1 MFYSIRGRLIFKN
14 ESFVVIECAG
24 VGYRCYTSQNTMNKI
39 GSINSQ
45 AVLYTQLVVR
55 EDAMELYGFY
65 NIRELE
71 LFKLLCTVSGVGAK
85 MAVSILSVLPEERL
99 VLAVVTS
106 DTASI
111 SQAQGVGRKKAE
123 RIVLELKDRINTFE
137 DMLPSGNTDYQIGVA
152 DTAAVKVSAGN
163 ISKAVEALGVLG
175 YTQNEVMPI
184 LITMDSSQAVEK
196 LISGVLKE
204 MGKR

>member
-1 MFYSIRGRLIFKN
+1 MFYSIRGRLIFKG

-24 VGYRCYTSQNTMNKI
+24 VGYRCYTSQTTMNKI
-39 GSINSQ
+39 GNINSE

-65 NIRELE
+65 NTKELE

-85 MAVSILSVLPEERL
+85 MAVSILSVLPDERL

-123 RIVLELKDRINTFE
+123 RIVLELKDRINTFD
-137 DMLPSGNTDYQIGVA
+137 DMLPSGNADYQGSTA
-152 DTAAVKVSAGN
+152 DKASLKVSSGN
-163 ISKAVEALGVLG
+163 INKAVEALGVLG
-175 YTQNEVMPI
+175 YTQSEVMPI

-196 LISGVLKE
+196 LISGVLRE

>member
-1 MFYSIRGRLIFKN
+1 MFYSVRGRLIFKGEN
-14 ESFVVIECAG
+14 FVVIECAG
-24 VGYRCYTSQNTMNKI
+24 VGYRCYTSQNTINKI
-39 GSINSQ
+39 GNMNSE
-45 AVLYTQLVVR
+45 AFLYTQLVVR

-65 NIRELE
+65 NTRELE

-85 MAVSILSVLPEERL
+85 MAVSILSVLPEERF

-111 SQAQGVGRKKAE
+111 SQTQGVGRKKAE
-123 RIVLELKDRINTFE
+123 RIVLELKDKINTFN
-137 DMLPSGNTDYQIGVA
+137 DMLPSANADYQENSA
-152 DTAAVKVSAGN
+152 DTVLPKVSSGN

-175 YTQNEVMPI
+175 YTQGEVMPI
-184 LITMDSSQAVEK
+184 LLTMDSTQAVEK

-204 MGKR
+204 MGRR

>member
-1 MFYSIRGRLIFKN
+1 MFYSIRGRLIFKS

-71 LFKLLCTVSGVGAK
+71 LFKLLCTVS
-85 MAVSILSVLPEERL
+85 MICFLQEIPIIR
-99 VLAVVTS
+99 
-106 DTASI
+106 
-111 SQAQGVGRKKAE
+111 
-123 RIVLELKDRINTFE
+123 
-137 DMLPSGNTDYQIGVA
+137 
-152 DTAAVKVSAGN
+152 
-163 ISKAVEALGVLG
+163 
-175 YTQNEVMPI
+175 EVW
-184 LITMDSSQAVEK
+184 LIQP
-196 LISGVLKE
+196 
-204 MGKR
+204 R

>member
-1 MFYSIRGRLIFKN
+1 
-14 ESFVVIECAG
+14 
-24 VGYRCYTSQNTMNKI
+24 
-39 GSINSQ
+39 
-45 AVLYTQLVVR
+45 
-55 EDAMELYGFY
+55 
-65 NIRELE
+65 
-71 LFKLLCTVSGVGAK
+71 

>member
-1 MFYSIRGRLIFKN
+1 MFYSIRGRLIFKS

-85 MAVSILSVLPEERL
+85 VALAILSELRPEQLALAVSMGDSKMLTRASGVGNKLAQRIILEMKDKIKKLGIASENTASGAPSA
-99 VLAVVTS
+99 AVVS
-106 DTASI
+106 AAANI
-111 SQAQGVGRKKAE
+111 SQAVG
-123 RIVLELKDRINTFE
+123 
-137 DMLPSGNTDYQIGVA
+137 
-152 DTAAVKVSAGN
+152 
-163 ISKAVEALGVLG
+163 ALAVLG
-175 YTQNEVMPI
+175 YTPDDVIPFMTDIDPDMP
-184 LITMDSSQAVEK
+184 VEQIIAK
-196 LISGVLKE
+196 TLRAI
-204 MGKR
+204 GKKN